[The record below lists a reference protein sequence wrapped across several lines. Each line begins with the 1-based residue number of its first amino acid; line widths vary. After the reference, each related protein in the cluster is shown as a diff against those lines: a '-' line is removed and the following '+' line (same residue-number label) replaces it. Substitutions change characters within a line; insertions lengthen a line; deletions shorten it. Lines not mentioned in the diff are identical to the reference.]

1 MSSPVII
8 LLPQWAELIL
18 DGTKTAE
25 VRGQNTHK
33 RGTVL
38 ISRSGEKSIVG
49 SVDIVDRE
57 GPVTKER
64 FEELRELHRVDGSIQ
79 TTRAHATD
87 QDIPYKKTFIYHLK
101 SPIRFE
107 TPIPFERK
115 SGPVT
120 WARFT
125 GSVQTI

>member
-1 MSSPVII
+1 MSTPVII

-49 SVDIVDRE
+49 SVDIVECE

-64 FEELRELHRVDGSIQ
+64 FEELREMHRVEGSIQ
-79 TTRAHATD
+79 TTTAHAED
-87 QDIPYKKTFIYHLK
+87 HEMPYKKTFIYHLK
-101 SPIRFE
+101 NPIRFE

-120 WARFT
+120 WARYP
-125 GSVQTI
+125 GSVQTV